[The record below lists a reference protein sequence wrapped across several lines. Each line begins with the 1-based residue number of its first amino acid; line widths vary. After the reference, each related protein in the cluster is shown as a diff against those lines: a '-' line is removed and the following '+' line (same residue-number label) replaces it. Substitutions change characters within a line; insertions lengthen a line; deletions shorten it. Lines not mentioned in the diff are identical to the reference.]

1 MRKMVFGRHLSRS
14 RKGRI
19 ALFRSLIRALT
30 ISGKIV
36 TTRAK
41 AKALIPQIDKIVTAA
56 KKNSVSAR
64 RRVLAELGN
73 DRATTDLIFVKIVPA
88 FSNRNSGFTRIVLLP
103 ARRGD
108 KAQMVRLE
116 WSETIEM
123 KESPKKET
131 KEKEKKAVKKA
142 EKPKKEKPL
151 KKK

>member
-36 TTRAK
+36 TTKAK
-41 AKALIPQIDKIVTAA
+41 AKAIIPQIDKIITAA
-56 KKNSVSAR
+56 KKNSLSAR
-64 RRVLAELGN
+64 RRVLASLGN
-73 DRATTDLIFVKIVPA
+73 DRGTTDLIFLKVVPA
-88 FSNRNSGFTRIVLLP
+88 FSNRTSGFTRIVLLP
-103 ARRGD
+103 ARSGD

-116 WSETIEM
+116 WSEIIEM
-123 KESPKKET
+123 KEKPKKEV
-131 KEKEKKAVKKA
+131 KEKKA
-142 EKPKKEKPL
+142 EKPKKGKPL

>member
-1 MRKMVFGRHLSRS
+1 MVFGRHLSRS
-14 RKGRI
+14 RKSRI

-41 AKALIPQIDKIVTAA
+41 AKAIIPQIDKIVTAA
-56 KKNSVSAR
+56 KKNSLSAR
-64 RRVLAELGN
+64 RRVLASLGN
-73 DRATTDLIFVKIVPA
+73 DRSTTDLIFLKVVPA
-88 FSNRNSGFTRIVLLP
+88 LPNRTSGFTRMVLLP

-116 WSETIEM
+116 WSEIIEM
-123 KESPKKET
+123 KEKPKKET
-131 KEKEKKAVKKA
+131 KEKG
-142 EKPKKEKPL
+142 KPL

>member
-41 AKALIPQIDKIVTAA
+41 AKAIIPQIDKIVTAA
-56 KKNSVSAR
+56 KKNSLSAR
-64 RRVLAELGN
+64 RRVLASLGN
-73 DRATTDLIFVKIVPA
+73 DRGTTDLIFLKVVPA
-88 FSNRNSGFTRIVLLP
+88 FSNRTSGFTRIILLP
-103 ARRGD
+103 ARSGD

-116 WSETIEM
+116 WSDVI
-123 KESPKKET
+123 ET
-131 KEKEKKAVKKA
+131 KEKPKKEVKEKKA
-142 EKPKKEKPL
+142 EKPKKGKPL

>member
-41 AKALIPQIDKIVTAA
+41 AKAIIPQIDKIVTAA
-56 KKNSVSAR
+56 KKNSLSAR
-64 RRVLAELGN
+64 RRVLASLGN
-73 DRATTDLIFVKIVPA
+73 DRSTTDLIFLKVVPA
-88 FSNRNSGFTRIVLLP
+88 LPNRTSGFTRMVLLP

-116 WSETIEM
+116 WSEIIEM
-123 KESPKKET
+123 KEKPKKET
-131 KEKEKKAVKKA
+131 KEKG
-142 EKPKKEKPL
+142 KPL

>member
-41 AKALIPQIDKIVTAA
+41 AKAIIPQIDKMITLA
-56 KKNSVSAR
+56 KKNSLSAR
-64 RRVLAELGN
+64 RRVLASLGN
-73 DRATTDLIFVKIVPA
+73 DRGTTDLIFLKVVPA
-88 FSNRNSGFTRIVLLP
+88 FSNRTSGFTRIVLLP
-103 ARRGD
+103 DRSGD

-116 WSETIEM
+116 WSDVIEM
-123 KESPKKET
+123 K
-131 KEKEKKAVKKA
+131 
-142 EKPKKEKPL
+142 EKPKKEVKEKKAEKKTEKPKKGKSL

>member
-1 MRKMVFGRHLSRS
+1 MVFGRHLSRS

-36 TTRAK
+36 TTKAK
-41 AKALIPQIDKIVTAA
+41 AKAVIAQIDKIVTAA

-73 DRATTDLIFVKIVPA
+73 DRKTTDLIFLKVVPA
-88 FSNRNSGFTRIVLLP
+88 FSNRTSGFTRIVLLP
-103 ARRGD
+103 ARQGD
-108 KAQMVRLE
+108 SAQMVRLE
-116 WSETIEM
+116 WSDAV
-123 KESPKKET
+123 
-131 KEKEKKAVKKA
+131 EKKGKKA
-142 EKPKKEKPL
+142 PSKAKTA

>member
-36 TTRAK
+36 TTKAK
-41 AKALIPQIDKIVTAA
+41 AKAVIAQIDKIVTAA

-64 RRVLAELGN
+64 RRVLASLGN
-73 DRATTDLIFVKIVPA
+73 DRGTTDLIFLKVVPA
-88 FSNRNSGFTRIVLLP
+88 FSNRSSGFTRIVLLP
-103 ARRGD
+103 ARSGD

-116 WSETIEM
+116 WSEVVET

-131 KEKEKKAVKKA
+131 KEKG
-142 EKPKKEKPL
+142 KPL

>member
-41 AKALIPQIDKIVTAA
+41 AKAIIPQIDKIVTAA
-56 KKNSVSAR
+56 KKNSLSAR
-64 RRVLAELGN
+64 RRVLASLGN
-73 DRATTDLIFVKIVPA
+73 DRGTTDLIFLKVVPA
-88 FSNRNSGFTRIVLLP
+88 FSNRTSGFTRIVLLP
-103 ARRGD
+103 ARSGD

-116 WSETIEM
+116 WSDVI
-123 KESPKKET
+123 ET
-131 KEKEKKAVKKA
+131 KEKPKKEVKEKKA
-142 EKPKKEKPL
+142 EKPKKGKPL

>member
-14 RKGRI
+14 RKSRI

-41 AKALIPQIDKIVTAA
+41 AKAIIPQIDKIVTAA
-56 KKNSVSAR
+56 KKNSLSAR
-64 RRVLAELGN
+64 RRVLASLGN
-73 DRATTDLIFVKIVPA
+73 DRSTTDLIFLKVVPA
-88 FSNRNSGFTRIVLLP
+88 LPNRTSGFTRMVLLP

-116 WSETIEM
+116 WSEIIEM
-123 KESPKKET
+123 KEKPKKET
-131 KEKEKKAVKKA
+131 KEKG
-142 EKPKKEKPL
+142 KPL